1 MSTCMEGRIAHGKAQ
16 FRTMQKSGIDH
27 DHAIT
32 SILSTHRHCVPLEMQ
47 LEAQG

>member
-1 MSTCMEGRIAHGKAQ
+1 MEGRNAHGKAQ
-16 FRTMQKSGIDH
+16 FCTMQKSGNNH

-32 SILSTHRHCVPLEMQ
+32 SILSTQQLCVPLEMQ